1 MTRRAWYSERRNY
14 SDIRHRYTSKTIRL
28 RLPRRQ
34 VCAARVAVTAAP
46 TAPATWR
53 GAAAPP
59 PLLCGAGT
67 QKKRQIAATSI
78 TPLRII
84 TRYA

>member
-46 TAPATWR
+46 VVIMWSR
-53 GAAAPP
+53 NI
-59 PLLCGAGT
+59 
-67 QKKRQIAATSI
+67 QKARENRPSQNP
-78 TPLRII
+78 TPHNHALRII
-84 TRYA
+84 DVMWCST